1 MSLDL
6 LTFGEALVEV
16 MRTGVDQ
23 PLDQPAPFMGP
34 YPSGAPFIFAVQAA
48 RLGVHVGAIGAI
60 GEDWFGKC
68 QLRQLEI
75 DGVDT
80 RGVHILPTY
89 TTGVAF
95 IAYASDGSREYVF
108 HARHAA
114 AGQLNAAMLDSDATR
129 ALFDGLK
136 CLHIMGSA
144 LSMSDGA
151 YELGLRAVQIARE
164 AGARISFD
172 PNIRPQLIDPAR
184 ARRRFAP
191 FIDAADILMPTDDEA
206 HTLTGETET
215 ERAVL
220 RLLSNKPERIVLI
233 HRGSAGAAIYRAD
246 PTSLRGD
253 LRLHIDSIAPYPV
266 EEVDPTGAGDCFA
279 AGFLARWLAGDPPEV
294 AARFANA
301 CGALAVTQRGPM
313 AGAHDLDAVRRF
325 MADGDGRPAP
335 ML

>member
-16 MRTGVDQ
+16 MRTTVDQ
-23 PLDQPAPFMGP
+23 PLDQPAPFIGP

-48 RLGVHVGAIGAI
+48 RLGVRAAAIGAI
-60 GEDWFGKC
+60 GDDWFGKC
-68 QLRQLEI
+68 QLRQLEH

-80 RGVHILPTY
+80 RGVHILPGY

-114 AGQLNAAMLDSDATR
+114 AGQLNVALLDHDDTR

-164 AGARISFD
+164 AGAKISFD
-172 PNIRPQLIDPAR
+172 PNIRPQLIDAAR
-184 ARRRFAP
+184 ARTRFAP
-191 FIDAADILMPTDDEA
+191 FVDAADVLMPTDAEA
-206 HTLTGETET
+206 LTLTGETELDF
-215 ERAVL
+215 AVG
-220 RLLSNKPERIVLI
+220 RLFAGKPGRIVVI
-233 HRGSAGAAIYRAD
+233 HRGKAGAVVFQRTADGVRAD
-246 PTSLRGD
+246 AIP
-253 LRLHIDSIAPYPV
+253 AYAV
-266 EEVDPTGAGDCFA
+266 EEIDPTGAGDCFA
-279 AGFLARWLAGDPPEV
+279 AGFLARWLAGDAPEV
-294 AARFANA
+294 AARFGCA
-301 CGALAVTQRGPM
+301 CGALAVTKMGPM
-313 AGAHDLDAVRRF
+313 AGAHDLEAVQRF
-325 MADGDGRPAP
+325 MGR
-335 ML
+335 